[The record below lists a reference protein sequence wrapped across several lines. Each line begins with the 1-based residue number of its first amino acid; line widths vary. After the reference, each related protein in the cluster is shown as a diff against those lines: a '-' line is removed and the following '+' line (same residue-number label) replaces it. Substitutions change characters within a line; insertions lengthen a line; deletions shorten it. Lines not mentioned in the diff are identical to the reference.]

1 MLKQIFLPL
10 KDLLFPW
17 PRSLFA
23 RLGYG
28 LVLPCR
34 LVMEGQVHH
43 IKQIVFSLVDVP
55 LNTM

>member
-1 MLKQIFLPL
+1 MLKQILLPL
-10 KDLLFPW
+10 KDLVFPW

-23 RLGYG
+23 HLGYG
-28 LVLPCR
+28 LALPCH

-43 IKQIVFSLVDVP
+43 IEQIVLSLVDVP